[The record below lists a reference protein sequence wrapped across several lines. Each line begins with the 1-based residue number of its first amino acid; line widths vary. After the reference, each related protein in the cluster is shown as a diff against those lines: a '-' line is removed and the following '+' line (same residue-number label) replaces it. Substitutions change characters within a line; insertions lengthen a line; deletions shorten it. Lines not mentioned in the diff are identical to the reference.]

1 MLKLIIKMLN
11 LSNYLIFIVIIILLT
26 ILFYLKVYMKNRILK
41 NDYEVNICTPQLL
54 LGTLENTK
62 NNIYIVNV
70 LSEKMPY
77 LININGNNTKNSLTK
92 KQFESFLNTDILENG
107 IIIFY
112 CAAWSCS
119 AAKNY
124 IKEVLEK
131 YPKLNSNNFK
141 IYDYVGGFHEWSS
154 YALINPEL
162 YSVVNSNDNTLLNR
176 NDLLE
181 LFNNTNHSY
190 YVDNIAK
197 KNEPKIIQE
206 LYQIGTNKI

>member
-1 MLKLIIKMLN
+1 MLN

-26 ILFYLKVYMKNRILK
+26 ILFYLKVYMKDKIFK

-70 LSEKMPY
+70 LSDKMPY
-77 LININGNNTKNSLTK
+77 MINIVGNTSKNSLTK
-92 KQFESFLNTDILENG
+92 KQFEAFLNTDTLENG

-124 IKEVLEK
+124 IKEILEK
-131 YPKLNSNNFK
+131 YPKLTSNNFK
-141 IYDYVGGFHEWSS
+141 IYDYVGGFHEWTS
-154 YALINPEL
+154 YALIKPDL
-162 YSVVNSNDNTLLNR
+162 YSIVNSDNNTLLNR

-181 LFNNTNHSY
+181 LFKNTNHSY
-190 YVDNIAK
+190 YVDYIAK
-197 KNEPKIIQE
+197 KNEPRIIQE
-206 LYQIGTNKI
+206 LYKTGSDKM

>member
-70 LSEKMPY
+70 LSDKMPY

-92 KQFESFLNTDILENG
+92 KQFESFFEYGYIRKWYNNILL
-107 IIIFY
+107 
-112 CAAWSCS
+112 CSLSCS

-206 LYQIGTNKI
+206 LYQIGSDKM

>member
-70 LSEKMPY
+70 LSDKMPY

-197 KNEPKIIQE
+197 KMNQR
-206 LYQIGTNKI
+206 LYKNYIK